1 MADTDTVIEGPVSY
15 VITRKVKPDAIK
27 DYEKWLVDVGDAA
40 RAVDPNL
47 SMTVIKAGGDQTNEY
62 VVVLHFSDHEKL
74 DEWESS
80 DVRKQLRR
88 EVKSLEAGKASFS
101 EVTGFEYWFCLPK
114 IAATRPPARY
124 KMILITIIG
133 LFALSLTYTYS
144 VEHFLEP
151 LPDHVETLIR
161 ILVLVVIMTYIFMP
175 LLRVFSPGGSTPG
188 RRGTRRSNR
197 TEGRSIPLPARHRL
211 ILEILRMTIVKPWI
225 SNSTVGSASLLTAG
239 EAH

>member
-1 MADTDTVIEGPVSY
+1 MEDVDRTIEGPVAF
-15 VITRKVKPDAIK
+15 VVTRDVKPGAIEQ
-27 DYEKWLVDVGDAA
+27 YEEWLSKVGASA
-40 RAVDPNL
+40 HELDPSL
-47 SMTVIKAGGDQTNEY
+47 TMTVIKPGDKKNAQY
-62 VVVLHFSDHEKL
+62 VVVLNFSSHEKL